1 MATDSSALQASSESI
16 AQKMGFFRV
25 PDLLV
30 KLSAKCLS
38 ELDVVRS
45 PTSPLDL
52 KFFTGL
58 GNKSPRSSSVDAS
71 QNQKILLGDRV
82 GLGLVDALT
91 DENPA
96 PLGGRKVL
104 LGSEMRITDN
114 LSRKNSS
121 TAPVQAGEVEH
132 KDDNMSDGLMGSVM
146 SLDDI
151 VNSEDYTCV
160 VSRGPNP
167 RTTHIFGDRVF
178 EFQAEQLMPV
188 ESKGDQS
195 MSLHVKE
202 GAMSFCC
209 FCSEKLKEGIDIYIY
224 QGDKSFCSMECR
236 ENFMVDEM
244 EEGEPIIY
252 HPASPRSPPSDGGR
266 IFQLI
271 R

>member
-1 MATDSSALQASSESI
+1 MATDSSALQASPESI
-16 AQKMGFFRV
+16 AQKMGFFKV
-25 PDLLV
+25 PDILI
-30 KLSAKCLS
+30 KLSTSLS

-58 GNKSPRSSSVDAS
+58 GTKSPRSSSLDAC

-82 GLGLVDALT
+82 GLGLVDSLA
-91 DENPA
+91 DENPT
-96 PLGGRKVL
+96 PLGSRKVL

-114 LSRKNSS
+114 PSLKNSS
-121 TAPVQAGEVEH
+121 TAPVQAGEVEQ
-132 KDDNMSDGLMGSVM
+132 KNDNMSDGLEGSIM

-167 RTTHIFGDRVF
+167 KTTHIFGDRVF
-178 EFQAEQLMPV
+178 ELQVEHLMPA
-188 ESKGDQS
+188 ESKDEEN
-195 MSLHVKE
+195 MSPLAKE
-202 GAMSFCC
+202 GAMSFCR
-209 FCSEKLKEGIDIYIY
+209 FCSEKLKEGKDIYIY
-224 QGDKSFCSMECR
+224 QGDKAFCSSECR
-236 ENFMVDEM
+236 ENFMEDEM
-244 EEGEPIIY
+244 EEY
-252 HPASPRSPPSDGGR
+252 HPAPPSSSPLDNGP

>member
-1 MATDSSALQASSESI
+1 MATEPSSLQASSESI

-30 KLSAKCLS
+30 KLSTKCLT

-58 GNKSPRSSSVDAS
+58 GTKSPRSSSLDAS

-82 GLGLVDALT
+82 GLGLVDSLT
-91 DENPA
+91 DDNPT

-121 TAPVQAGEVEH
+121 TAPVQGGEPDQ
-132 KDDNMSDGLMGSVM
+132 KDDSMSDGLKGSIM

-178 EFQAEQLMPV
+178 EFQVEQLMPID
-188 ESKGDQS
+188 SKGDDS
-195 MSLHVKE
+195 MSLPVE
-202 GAMSFCC
+202 VGVMSFCS
-209 FCSEKLKEGIDIYIY
+209 FCSEKLKEGKDIYIY
-224 QGDKSFCSMECR
+224 QGDKAFCSTECR
-236 ENFMVDEM
+236 ENFMEDEM
-244 EEGEPIIY
+244 EGEPVIY
-252 HPASPRSPPSDGGR
+252 HPASPRSSPLDDGR

>member
-58 GNKSPRSSSVDAS
+58 GNKSPGSSSSVDAS

-82 GLGLVDALT
+82 GLGLVDSLT
-91 DENPA
+91 DDNPA

-104 LGSEMRITDN
+104 FLGSEMRIIDN

-121 TAPVQAGEVEH
+121 TAPDQAGEVEQ
-132 KDDNMSDGLMGSVM
+132 KDDNMSDELMGSAM
-146 SLDDI
+146 SLGDI
-151 VNSEDYTCV
+151 INSEDYTRV

-167 RTTHIFGDRVF
+167 RTTHFFGDRVF
-178 EFQAEQLMPV
+178 ELQAEQLMPV
-188 ESKGDQS
+188 ESKVDQS
-195 MSLHVKE
+195 TSPVEDGL
-202 GAMSFCC
+202 MSFCY
-209 FCSEKLKEGIDIYIY
+209 FCSEKLKEAEDIYIY
-224 QGDKSFCSMECR
+224 QGDKSFCSVECR
-236 ENFMVDEM
+236 ENFMVDYEM
-244 EEGEPIIY
+244 EEAY